1 MMQEFRMVTRQ
12 FVHQLFL
19 TVQGSIQAYLA
30 VTENLPESER
40 VLAWQ
45 EYNEGFDQHLMP
57 QLLEILERN
66 NCGVAEVCHATLKL
80 LELSARMVEM
90 IEEAEAAQ
98 TGQEELSKALVM

>member
-1 MMQEFRMVTRQ
+1 MMQEFRTVARQ
-12 FVHQLFL
+12 FVHHLFL

-40 VLAWQ
+40 VPAWQ
-45 EYNEGFDQHLMP
+45 RYNEGFDQHLMP
-57 QLLEILERN
+57 QLLEVLERN

-90 IEEAEAAQ
+90 IEEAEAAP